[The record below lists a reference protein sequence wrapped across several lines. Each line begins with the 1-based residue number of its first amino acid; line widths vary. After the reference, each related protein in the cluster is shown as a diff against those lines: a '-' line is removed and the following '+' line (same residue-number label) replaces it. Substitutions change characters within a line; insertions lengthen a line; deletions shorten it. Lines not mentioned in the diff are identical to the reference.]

1 MNPATPT
8 PTPTPTPAK
17 PRGTRNVPQAAKA
30 LSELLDLAVAEWK
43 TRPQLTLAWTTQPA
57 TQVLADN
64 LRQSLRDT
72 STAQDALSP
81 QALRLAQLDEL
92 VDGGKE
98 KGKLKYVRKALAL
111 QYDEEN
117 DGRAY
122 YGEFGIAKVGSTYTL
137 PLDRAERAEALLKL
151 VAALPKH
158 NLDKIKYGVTFWQP
172 IATEYNEL
180 QLKTAQALGARAT
193 EVVGKNR
200 YAAEASAFLAALLLL
215 LEANYPQT
223 HKAERRQF
231 GFLKESY

>member
-1 MNPATPT
+1 MNPAT

-57 TQVLADN
+57 TQALADN

-158 NLDKIKYGVTFWQP
+158 NLDKKKIKYGGPFGSPSPPNTTSCNSSRPGPRGPRHRSGRQKP
-172 IATEYNEL
+172 LRRRGQRLSGGAAAPARS
-180 QLKTAQALGARAT
+180 QLPP
-193 EVVGKNR
+193 N
-200 YAAEASAFLAALLLL
+200 
-215 LEANYPQT
+215 PQ
-223 HKAERRQF
+223 
-231 GFLKESY
+231 G

>member
-1 MNPATPT
+1 MNPSTPT
-8 PTPTPTPAK
+8 PKPA
-17 PRGTRNVPQAAKA
+17 RSRAARNIPEAAKA

-57 TQVLADN
+57 TQALADT
-64 LRQSLRDT
+64 LRQGLRDT
-72 STAQDALSP
+72 GTAQDAIAP
-81 QALRLAQLDEL
+81 GVLRLQQLDAL
-92 VDGGKE
+92 IDGGKDT
-98 KGKLKYVRKALAL
+98 GKLKYVRKALAL

-137 PLDRAERAEALLKL
+137 PRDRAERAEALTKL

-158 NLDKIKYGVTFWQP
+158 GLDKTKYGVKFWQP
-172 IATEYNEL
+172 IADEYNAL
-180 QLKTAQALGARAT
+180 QPKAAQAVGARAT
-193 EVVGKNR
+193 EVGSKNTALDQAR
-200 YAAEASAFLAALLLL
+200 AFLVALLLL

-223 HKAERRQF
+223 YKAERRQF